1 MSQKLKNKMEDTFYK
16 KLDELLKDAE
26 TPKEVIEKG
35 TKLLEEYSMDT
46 AGFEELV
53 EEKWNEIHGGNHG

>member
-1 MSQKLKNKMEDTFYK
+1 MRQKLKNKMEDTFYK

-35 TKLLEEYSMDT
+35 TELLKKYSIDT

>member
-35 TKLLEEYSMDT
+35 TELLKKYSIDT
-46 AGFEELV
+46 AVFEELV

>member
-16 KLDELLKDAE
+16 KLDEFLKDAE
-26 TPKEVIEKG
+26 TPQEVIEKG
-35 TKLLEEYSMDT
+35 LKLLEEYSMDT
-46 AGFEELV
+46 AGFVELV

>member
-35 TKLLEEYSMDT
+35 TELL
-46 AGFEELV
+46 
-53 EEKWNEIHGGNHG
+53 KK

>member
-1 MSQKLKNKMEDTFYK
+1 MSQKLKNKMEESFYK

-35 TKLLEEYSMDT
+35 TELLKKYSIDT

>member
-16 KLDELLKDAE
+16 KLDALLKDAE

-35 TKLLEEYSMDT
+35 TELLKKYSIDT